1 MKIILY
7 GEYEPLGSRRT
18 GNSTGAQKRTR
29 YGKIL
34 WGLVAEIYSWWE
46 HLGKQSD
53 KHQLAEPGFQCVFH
67 TVTYLSQISI
77 YSVIALL
84 TTQPTS
90 ELFAFCLLTTFFFS
104 LSSQK
109 EAASPQSHHISNGS
123 ENPHSKFSFVLT
135 SC

>member
-7 GEYEPLGSRRT
+7 GEYEPLGSHRT

-90 ELFAFCLLTTFFFS
+90 ELFAFCLLTTFS
-104 LSSQK
+104 HYLHRKQQLPHRAIISQMDQK
-109 EAASPQSHHISNGS
+109 THIANF
-123 ENPHSKFSFVLT
+123 HLF
-135 SC
+135 